1 MTDGLRPGYNIPL
14 LTMKETLKKALWI
27 VPAGVLALVLLFVVW
42 NLFFPAISRLK
53 TENPK
58 TTSFIQY
65 RLAQW
70 KARGRKHGL
79 TQRWVPLSRISPNL
93 INAVIIAED
102 DKFWTHKGFDWQA
115 IKEAY
120 ERNRKLK
127 EVHWGGSTITQQL
140 AKNLFLSP
148 SRSLLRKARE
158 AIYTWRLERA
168 LPKKRILELYL
179 NVVEWGDGIFGA
191 EAAASFYFQAHASS
205 LSPGEAARLASI
217 LPAPRW
223 YNPTSIRS
231 SSYLDER
238 SQAILEIM
246 EKRGLFAPEEQ
257 EPALPPAQEP
267 EIIKREPSPEE
278 SIHDQP

>member
-1 MTDGLRPGYNIPL
+1 
-14 LTMKETLKKALWI
+14 MKKIVKKALWI
-27 VPAGVLALVLLFVVW
+27 APASVLGLVLLFVAW
-42 NLFFPAISRLK
+42 NLFFPSLSKLK

-70 KARGRKHGL
+70 KAQGRKHGL
-79 TQRWVPLSRISPNL
+79 TQRWLPLSRISPNL

-127 EVHWGGSTITQQL
+127 EMHFGGSTISQQL

-148 SRSLLRKARE
+148 SRNLTRKARE
-158 AIYTWRLERA
+158 AILTWRLERT
-168 LPKKRILELYL
+168 LSKKRILELYL

-191 EAAASFYFQAHASS
+191 EAAASFYFQAHAWS
-205 LSPGEAARLASI
+205 LSPGEAARLAAI
-217 LPAPRW
+217 LPTPRR
-223 YNPTSIRS
+223 YNPAIIRN

-238 SQAILEIM
+238 SRVILEIM
-246 EKRGLFAPEEQ
+246 QKRGLFTPEEE
-257 EPALPPAQEP
+257 EPALPPAREP
-267 EIIKREPSPEE
+267 EIIKREPSTEE
-278 SIHDQP
+278 PIHDHR

>member
-1 MTDGLRPGYNIPL
+1 
-14 LTMKETLKKALWI
+14 MKKIVKKALWI
-27 VPAGVLALVLLFVVW
+27 APLSVVGLALLFVAW
-42 NLFFPAISRLK
+42 NLFFPAMSRFR

-70 KARGRKHGL
+70 KAKGRKHSL
-79 TQRWVPLSRISPNL
+79 TQHWVPLSRISPHL

-102 DKFWTHKGFDWQA
+102 DKFWTHKGFDWKA
-115 IKEAY
+115 IREAY
-120 ERNRKLK
+120 EKNRKLK
-127 EVHWGGSTITQQL
+127 EVHWGGSTISQQL

-148 SRSLLRKARE
+148 SRSLSRKARE
-158 AIYTWRLERA
+158 AILTWRLERT

-191 EAAASFYFQAHASS
+191 EAAASFYFQTHAWD
-205 LSPGEAARLASI
+205 LSPGEAARLAAV

-223 YNPTSIRS
+223 YNPSNIRS

-238 SQAILEIM
+238 SKTILEIM
-246 EKRGLFAPEEQ
+246 QKRGLFTPEEEQ
-257 EPALPPAQEP
+257 PALPPSQEP
-267 EIIKREPSPEE
+267 EIIKREPSSEE
-278 SIHDQP
+278 SIHDNR